1 MQKYVRSRLAQMH
14 EVKEQLYDL
23 EVEYE
28 RYNADNE
35 HFLRRFQKGRRLSR
49 GWLADQDPCDLPPL
63 LLSLLPPV

>member
-49 GWLADQDPCDLPPL
+49 GWLVDV
-63 LLSLLPPV
+63 SLLVEPKRPNDTDR